1 MKILGS
7 QRSLAI
13 VAGMK
18 KNDDHAKLTQ
28 LNAKPMFSK
37 NDDFLLF

>member
-1 MKILGS
+1 MEILS
-7 QRSLAI
+7 ESSLAI